1 MNAIFFTNCCWLIV
15 LSIVSILFIT
25 RSRQCCKRKTAIVNC
40 SLKHNPYWSWC
51 GCWWWL
57 AKWFIGTLFGCVIET
72 CSRIVSTPGL
82 KWDHTNT
89 STSAS
94 IESRTHWNH
103 SFLLWFVS
111 FSSQS
116 FDILASFVVVVVKW
130 LNILPFCIIT
140 GILSTSYMKIWT
152 KNKIITNV
160 ETNRLWI
167 CITLLNELSN
177 VSANSSPSLSYVL
190 NCVMERVV
198 AVDGHKWMSLM
209 GSECILNV
217 GKNETNTHITI
228 TRLTDSTYQIGAN
241 ISNVLCLFGWFPTA
255 FESFFLSFVFLVCCI
270 FTTPNRSTR
279 ETVTT
284 PSPKVNKRERKRK
297 R

>member
-1 MNAIFFTNCCWLIV
+1 MNVDDDWPNDLLEHYLVVWSKLV
-15 LSIVSILFIT
+15 LESFPHLDWNEIT
-25 RSRQCCKRKTAIVNC
+25 
-40 SLKHNPYWSWC
+40 
-51 GCWWWL
+51 
-57 AKWFIGTLFGCVIET
+57 
-72 CSRIVSTPGL
+72 
-82 KWDHTNT
+82 HTNT
-89 STSAS
+89 STSTS

-116 FDILASFVVVVVKW
+116 FDMLASFVVVVVKW

-241 ISNVLCLFGWFPTA
+241 ISNVLFGLFGWFPTA
-255 FESFFLSFVFLVCCI
+255 FVSFFLSFVFWLVVVYSPHQI
-270 FTTPNRSTR
+270 
-279 ETVTT
+279 EVQEK
-284 PSPKVNKRERKRK
+284 PSPHHHQKWIREKERERDRPRDKSNSCQQHLLSTVQLCFVL
-297 R
+297 